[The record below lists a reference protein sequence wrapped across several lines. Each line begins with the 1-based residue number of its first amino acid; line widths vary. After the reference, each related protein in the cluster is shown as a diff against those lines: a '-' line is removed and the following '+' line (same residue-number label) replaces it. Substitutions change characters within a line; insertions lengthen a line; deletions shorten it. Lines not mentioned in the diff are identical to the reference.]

1 MYEETEAVRADN
13 FGAGPAALPVAV
25 LRQVQEE
32 FIAYRQTGM
41 SVVELGHRTAEYS
54 EIQNQAKQRLRRLL
68 GISEDFE
75 VLFLQGG
82 ASLQFAMVPLNFLDD
97 NQTAAY
103 ALTGSWA
110 KKAYQEGKLVG
121 RVRVAS
127 DGANEGYRH
136 IPKLEE
142 LLLEPEDAYLHLTS
156 NNTIVGSQWADFPV
170 DTGVPLVADMS
181 SDILSRP
188 VPVERFQL
196 IYAGAQKNLGP
207 AGLTIVILRKS
218 WLEQAV
224 AKRVIPSMLRYDTH
238 VKGDS
243 RYNTPPVFPIYVAG
257 LVLQWLEEQGGL
269 VAMARRNQ
277 EKAAVVY
284 QAIDEGDNFYTGVVD
299 VDSRSPMNITFRL
312 PTEELEK
319 QFVQEAKVAG
329 MVGLGGH
336 RSVGGCRASLYNAVT
351 LESCTRLAEFM
362 ADFRKIHG

>member
-1 MYEETEAVRADN
+1 MFEAAEARRVDN

-25 LRQVQEE
+25 LREVQNELVT
-32 FIAYRQTGM
+32 YRQTGM
-41 SVVELGHRTAEYS
+41 SVLELGHRTPDYA
-54 EIQNQAKQRLRRLL
+54 EIQGEAKRRLQRLMGL
-68 GISEDFE
+68 SDDFE

-97 NQTAAY
+97 GQTAAY

-121 RVRVAS
+121 RVRVAA
-127 DGANEGYRH
+127 DMADMGYRR
-136 IPKLEE
+136 IPHPEE
-142 LLLEPEDAYLHLTS
+142 LTLDPADAYLHLTS
-156 NNTIVGSQWADFPV
+156 NNTIVGSQWRDFP
-170 DTGVPLVADMS
+170 DGLDVPLVADMS

-188 VPVERFQL
+188 VPVERFHL

-207 AGLTIVILRKS
+207 AGLTVVILRKS
-218 WLEQAV
+218 WLEQAT
-224 AKRVIPSMLRYDTH
+224 ARRVVPTMLRYDTH
-238 VKGDS
+238 LKGDS
-243 RYNTPPVFPIYVAG
+243 RYNTPPVFSIYVAG

-284 QAIDEGDNFYTGVVD
+284 QAIDEGNNFYSGVVD
-299 VDSRSPMNITFRL
+299 ADSRSDMNVTFRL

-319 QFVQEAKVAG
+319 KFLQEAKVAG
-329 MVGLGGH
+329 LVGLGGH

-351 LESCTRLAEFM
+351 LDSCTRLAEFM
-362 ADFRKIHG
+362 TDFRKVNS